1 MKNLLLAG
9 YLGAGNL
16 GDDAVM
22 LGLVHGLG
30 GAGYSVTVLSGA
42 PEETHR
48 LYGFPSVARRD
59 KKLIEAAILKCDALV
74 FPGGSIFQDSSSMM
88 SPTYYADLVETA
100 KKHGKK
106 VVLVG
111 QGIGPLNG
119 FIGKGASRK
128 ALNMADGITV
138 RDPMALQALK
148 DLGVTKPAR
157 MAADSAFLLPV
168 PRLVEEGGYG
178 LQGMKTVAI
187 APRPVKEKGRDVA
200 GLFGELCKLLYQAGT
215 MPTLVP
221 MDRNEDIPLVDA
233 ISKAQ
238 GGRVPDLRKI
248 VTPMEVQQRLA
259 RMDAVLA
266 MRLHAGILAATVGV
280 PPLMVSYDPKVT
292 AFAKGLDLGPALP
305 LEGLTAPRLLNVF
318 LEFLKA
324 KERNVKILERKREE
338 NAKLAEIS
346 VEMVKTIV
354 G

>member
-48 LYGFPSVARRD
+48 LYGFPSVPRREN
-59 KKLIEAAILKCDALV
+59 KLVEAAIIKCDALV
-74 FPGGSIFQDSSSMM
+74 FPGGSVFQDASSMM
-88 SPTYYADLVETA
+88 SPTYYAGLVDTA

-128 ALNMADGITV
+128 ALNQADGITV

-168 PRLVEEGGYG
+168 PRLTDEGGYG
-178 LQGMKTVAI
+178 LQGMKTVAV
-187 APRPVKEKGRDVA
+187 APRPVKEKGRDIA

-215 MPTLVP
+215 MPTLLP
-221 MDRNEDIPLVDA
+221 MDRAEDIPLIDA

-238 GGRVPDLRKI
+238 GGRVPDLRKLT
-248 VTPMEVQQRLA
+248 TPMEVQQRLA

-266 MRLHAGILAATVGV
+266 MRLHAGILAATVGI

-292 AFAKGLDLGPALP
+292 AFAKGLDLGAALP
-305 LEGLTAPRLLNVF
+305 LEGLTAPRLLNAF
-318 LEFLKA
+318 LEFMKHRD
-324 KERNVKILERKREE
+324 RNAKILERKREE
-338 NAKLAEIS
+338 QAKLAEVS
-346 VEMVKTIV
+346 VELVKTIV

>member
-48 LYGFPSVARRD
+48 LYGFPSVPRRD
-59 KKLIEAAILKCDALV
+59 KKLVEAAILKCDALV
-74 FPGGSIFQDSSSMM
+74 FPGGSIFQDASSMM

-100 KKHGKK
+100 KKAGKR

-111 QGIGPLNG
+111 QGIGPLTG
-119 FIGKGASRK
+119 FIGKNATRK

-138 RDPMALQALK
+138 RDPMALQTLK

-168 PRLVEEGGYG
+168 PRLSEDGGF
-178 LQGMKTVAI
+178 GMGGMRSVAI
-187 APRPVKEKGRDVA
+187 APRPFKAKGVDVA
-200 GLFGELCKLLYQAGT
+200 ALFGEFCKLLYGAGV
-215 MPTLVP
+215 MPNLLP
-221 MDRNEDIPLVDA
+221 MDRNEDIPLVEA

-238 GGRVPDLRKI
+238 GGKVPDLRK
-248 VTPMEVQQRLA
+248 VTTPMEVQQRLA

-280 PPLMVSYDPKVT
+280 PPLMVNYDPKVA
-292 AFAKGLDLGPALP
+292 AFAKGLDLGGALP
-305 LEGLTAPRLLNVF
+305 IEGLTPQRLLASF
-318 LEFLKA
+318 LEFMKS
-324 KERNVKILERKREE
+324 KERNVKVLERKREE
-338 NAKLAEIS
+338 QAKLAEIS

>member
-48 LYGFPSVARRD
+48 LYGFPSVPRRD
-59 KKLIEAAILKCDALV
+59 NKAIEAAIIRCDALV
-74 FPGGSIFQDSSSMM
+74 FPGGSIFQDASSMM
-88 SPTYYADLVETA
+88 SPTYYSGLVETA

-111 QGIGPLNG
+111 QGIGPLKG
-119 FIGKGASRK
+119 FIGKGASKK

-138 RDPMALQALK
+138 RDPSALQALK

-157 MAADSAFLLPV
+157 VAADSAFLLPM
-168 PRLVEEGGYG
+168 PRLSEEAGYG
-178 LQGMKTVAI
+178 MGGMRAVAL
-187 APRPVKEKGRDVA
+187 APRPVKEKGRDIA
-200 GLFGELCKLLYQAGT
+200 GLFGELCKLLYQSGT
-215 MPTLVP
+215 MPTLLP
-221 MDRNEDIPLVDA
+221 MDRHEDIPLIDA

-238 GGRVPDLRKI
+238 GGKVPDLRKI
-248 VTPMEVQQRLA
+248 VTPMEVQQRIA
-259 RMDAVLA
+259 RMDCVLA

-292 AFAKGLDLGPALP
+292 AFSKLLDLGPALP
-305 LEGLTAPRLLNVF
+305 LEGLTAPRLLDAFMN
-318 LEFLKA
+318 FLKA
-324 KERNVKILERKREE
+324 KDRNVKILERKREE
-338 NAKLAEIS
+338 QAKAAELS

>member
-30 GAGYSVTVLSGA
+30 GAGYTVTVLSGA

-59 KKLIEAAILKCDALV
+59 NKLVEAAIIKCDALV
-74 FPGGSIFQDSSSMM
+74 FPGGSVFQDASSMM
-88 SPTYYADLVETA
+88 SPTYYAGLIETA

-119 FIGKGASRK
+119 FIGKGASKK
-128 ALNMADGITV
+128 ALNLADGITV

-148 DLGVTKPAR
+148 DLGVTRPVR

-168 PRLVEEGGYG
+168 PRLSEEAGYG
-178 LQGMKTVAI
+178 IQGMRAVAV
-187 APRPVKEKGRDVA
+187 APRPVKDKGRDIA
-200 GLFGELCKLLYQAGT
+200 GLFGELCKLLYGAGL
-215 MPTLVP
+215 MPTLLP
-221 MDRNEDIPLVDA
+221 MDRNEDIALVDA

-238 GGRVPDLRKI
+238 GGRVPDLRK
-248 VTPMEVQQRLA
+248 VTTPMEVQQRLA

-266 MRLHAGILAATVGV
+266 MRLHAGILAATVGI

-305 LEGLTAPRLLNVF
+305 LEGLTAPRLLNSF
-318 LEFLKA
+318 MEFLKHR
-324 KERNVKILERKREE
+324 EQNVRILERKREE
-338 NAKLAEIS
+338 QAKLAEAS

>member
-22 LGLVHGLG
+22 LGLVHGLD
-30 GAGYSVTVLSGA
+30 GAGYAMTVLSGH
-42 PEETHR
+42 PEETFR
-48 LYGFPSVARRD
+48 LYGLPAVPRRE
-59 KKLIEAAILKCDALV
+59 KGPVEEAIRKCDALV
-74 FPGGSIFQDSSSMM
+74 FPGGSIFQDASSMM
-88 SPTYYADLVETA
+88 SPTYYAGLVETA

-128 ALNMADGITV
+128 ALNMVDGITV

-157 MAADSAFLLPV
+157 LAADTAFLLPV
-168 PRLVEEGGYG
+168 PRLSEAGGYG
-178 LQGMKTVAI
+178 MAGMKSVAI
-187 APRPVKEKGRDVA
+187 APRPVKTKGLDVA
-200 GLFGELCKLLYQAGT
+200 KLFGEFCKLLYNAGT
-215 MPTLVP
+215 MPTLLP
-221 MDRNEDIPLVDA
+221 MDREEDIPLIDA
-233 ISKAQ
+233 INKAQ
-238 GGRVPDLRKI
+238 GGKVPDLRK
-248 VTPMEVQQRLA
+248 VTTPMEVQQRLA

-280 PPLMVSYDPKVT
+280 PPLMVSYDPKVS

-305 LEGLTAPRLLNVF
+305 LEGLTPQRMLNAF
-318 LEFLKA
+318 LEFQKA

-338 NAKLAEIS
+338 QRKLAEVS
-346 VEMVKTIV
+346 VELVRTVV

>member
-30 GAGYSVTVLSGA
+30 GASYSVTVLSGN

-48 LYGFPSVARRD
+48 LYGFPSVPRRD
-59 KKLIEAAILKCDALV
+59 NKAIEVAIQRCDALI
-74 FPGGSIFQDSSSMM
+74 FPGGSIFQDSTSMM
-88 SPTYYADLVETA
+88 SPSYYAGLVETA
-100 KKHGKK
+100 KKYNKK

-119 FIGKGASRK
+119 FLGKGASRK

-138 RDPMALQALK
+138 RDPAALQTLK

-157 MAADSAFLLPV
+157 VAADSAFLLPV
-168 PRLVEEGGYG
+168 PRLSEEAGYG
-178 LQGMKTVAI
+178 MAGMRTVAL
-187 APRPVKEKGRDVA
+187 APRPVKDKGRDIA

-215 MPTLVP
+215 MPTLLP
-221 MDRNEDIPLVDA
+221 MDKNEDVPLIDA

-248 VTPMEVQQRLA
+248 STPMEAQQRIA

-280 PPLMVSYDPKVT
+280 PPLMINYDPKVA
-292 AFAKGLDLGPALP
+292 AFSKLLDLGPAVP
-305 LEGLTAPRLLNVF
+305 LENLTAPRLLDVF
-318 LEFLKA
+318 LSFLKD
-324 KERNVKILERKREE
+324 KERNVKILERRREE
-338 NAKLAEIS
+338 QAKSAELSIELIKS
-346 VEMVKTIV
+346 IV

>member
-30 GAGYSVTVLSGA
+30 GAGYAVTVLSGA

-48 LYGFPSVARRD
+48 LYGFPSVPRRD
-59 KKLIEAAILKCDALV
+59 NKLVEAAITKCDALI
-74 FPGGSIFQDSSSMM
+74 FPGGSVFQDSSSMM
-88 SPTYYADLVETA
+88 SPTYYAGLIETA

-111 QGIGPLNG
+111 QGIGPLKG
-119 FIGKGASRK
+119 FIGKSASRK
-128 ALNMADGITV
+128 ALNLADGITV

-148 DLGVTKPAR
+148 DLGVTTPAR

-168 PRLVEEGGYG
+168 PRLEGEGYG
-178 LQGMKTVAI
+178 MQGMKTVAL
-187 APRPVKEKGRDVA
+187 APRPVKDRGRDIA

-215 MPTLVP
+215 MPTLLP
-221 MDRNEDIPLVDA
+221 MDRHEDVPLIDA

-238 GGRVPDLRKI
+238 GGRVPDLRKLT
-248 VTPMEVQQRLA
+248 TPMEVQQRLA

-280 PPLMVSYDPKVT
+280 PPLMVSYDPKVA
-292 AFAKGLDLGPALP
+292 AFAKGLDLGAALP
-305 LEGLTAPRLLNVF
+305 LEGLTAARALNVF
-318 LEFLKA
+318 LEFLKRREA
-324 KERNVKILERKREE
+324 NVRLLEKRREE
-338 NAKLAEIS
+338 QASLAEVS
-346 VEMVKTIV
+346 VETIKTIV

>member
-30 GAGYSVTVLSGA
+30 GAGYSVTVLSGT

-48 LYGFPSVARRD
+48 LYGFPSVPRREA
-59 KKLIEAAILKCDALV
+59 KAIEAAILKCDALV

-88 SPTYYADLVETA
+88 SPTYYAGLVETA

-119 FIGKGASRK
+119 FIGKGASKK

-148 DLGVTKPAR
+148 DLGVTRPAR
-157 MAADSAFLLPV
+157 LAADSAFLLPM
-168 PRLVEEGGYG
+168 PRLSEEGGYG
-178 LQGMKTVAI
+178 MGGMRSVAI
-187 APRPVKEKGRDVA
+187 APRPVKVKGVDIA
-200 GLFGELCKLLYQAGT
+200 ALFGEVCKLLYQSGT
-215 MPTLVP
+215 MPTLLP
-221 MDRNEDIPLVDA
+221 MDRNEDVVLVDA
-233 ISKAQ
+233 INKAQ
-238 GGRVPDLRKI
+238 GGKVPDLRKI
-248 VTPMEVQQRLA
+248 RTPMEVQQRLA
-259 RMDAVLA
+259 RMDGVLA

-280 PPLMVSYDPKVT
+280 PPLMVSYDPKVA
-292 AFAKGLDLGPALP
+292 AFAKGLDMGAALP
-305 LEGLTAPRLLNVF
+305 LEGLTAPRLLNAF
-318 LEFLKA
+318 LDFMKA

-338 NAKLAEIS
+338 QFKLAELS
-346 VEMVKTIV
+346 VEMVRTVV

>member
-292 AFAKGLDLGPALP
+292 AFAKGLNLGPALP

>member
-48 LYGFPSVARRD
+48 LYGFPSVARRNM
-59 KKLIEAAILKCDALV
+59 KLVEDAIVKCDALV

-88 SPTYYADLVETA
+88 SPTYYAGLVETA
-100 KKHGKK
+100 KKYDKK

-111 QGIGPLNG
+111 QGIGPLKG
-119 FIGKGASRK
+119 FIGKNASRK
-128 ALNMADGITV
+128 ALNAVDGITV

-148 DLGVTKPAR
+148 DLGVTKHAR
-157 MAADSAFLLPV
+157 LAADSAFLLPM
-168 PRLVEEGGYG
+168 PRLSTEEGYG
-178 LQGMKTVAI
+178 LQGMKTVAV
-187 APRPVKEKGRDVA
+187 APRPVKDKGRDVA

-215 MPTLVP
+215 MPTLIT
-221 MDRNEDIPLVDA
+221 MDRHEDVPLVDA

-248 VTPMEVQQRLA
+248 QTPMEIQQRVA
-259 RMDAVLA
+259 RMDGMLA
-266 MRLHAGILAATVGV
+266 MRLHAGILATTVGV

-292 AFAKGLDLGPALP
+292 AFARGLDLGYALP
-305 LEGLTAPRLLNVF
+305 LEGLTAPRLLD
-318 LEFLKA
+318 A
-324 KERNVKILERKREE
+324 
-338 NAKLAEIS
+338 
-346 VEMVKTIV
+346 
-354 G
+354 